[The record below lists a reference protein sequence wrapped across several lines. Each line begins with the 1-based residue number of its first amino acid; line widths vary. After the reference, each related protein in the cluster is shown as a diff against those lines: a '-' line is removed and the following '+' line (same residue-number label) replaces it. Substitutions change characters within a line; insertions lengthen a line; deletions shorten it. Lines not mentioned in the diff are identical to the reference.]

1 MTAMPLTIEPEML
14 DVPRPNRAHINEHL
28 YALFAPGFV
37 KDYPDA
43 WIEIA
48 FADMAGDGTPN
59 AAEHFSPFDL
69 EKAAAFAEKKNLAGF
84 NLYVGVSL
92 RQGETG
98 PSGRS
103 SGDNFLAAA
112 FAWSDSDDAG
122 ALVRINGAL
131 ETHSLPTSMLVMTGR
146 TPHERAHLYF
156 RFDGKTTKDQ
166 VRNANIALKKLL
178 DTDDVE
184 DVCRVMRL
192 AGTVSYPTEAKVARG
207 YVPELV
213 TLHIRKDSPAYTV
226 ERLTGFAP
234 QGQADSTRPGRT
246 DDGIMTLLEA
256 SRIEGKWHNSVR
268 EAIASMIGRGWSDL
282 QIRLA
287 CAPYCKGGST
297 DPDLDDL
304 INGAR
309 AKWNKPEDESA
320 SSAETEIVRL
330 AKLPAIK
337 YEQER
342 KAAAE
347 ALGLRTSILDR
358 LVQGERDRLG
368 LDGDDDSGM
377 QGRAISFPEPE
388 PWPQTVDGAAL
399 LDDISKAISA
409 HVIMPEAS
417 RDACALWAAHTFL
430 TDATMISPRL
440 AITSP
445 TRGCGKTTCLDVI
458 SQLVLRPLPAANVS
472 ASAIFRVVEGF
483 HPTLMIDEADSFL
496 RDNEELRGVL
506 NSGHRKGGAV
516 LRNVGD
522 DHTVRSFSTFG
533 ACAIALIGQ
542 LPPTLTDRSVPIT
555 LTRRKKDETITPFR
569 LDQVGHLVVLAR
581 RLARWTGDNG
591 VAIAA
596 TEPDMPAG
604 IYNRAAD
611 NWRPLLAIATVAGG
625 KWLERGQAAAL
636 RGVATDVDD
645 ASLLELL
652 LGDIRDIFAKRAAN
666 EVDPADRIPSAALV
680 EALAE
685 TDGRPWGEFGK
696 SEKPI
701 TQNKLARLL
710 KQLKIVPENIRIG
723 DNVPKGYLLEH
734 FKEAFARY
742 LPDDGASEP
751 LHRYNPY
758 EMGISAGFQTATA
771 QPDVADRK
779 CEKPNNDGHCSGVAV
794 GKGDQTEER
803 VSCAENAPSDAP
815 DDIPTDRTC
824 AQCQGEIDGSER
836 LVSVS
841 GQAVWLHDVCER
853 LWILGLDERER

>member
-1 MTAMPLTIEPEML
+1 MTAMPLTIEPDPL
-14 DVPRPNRAHINEHL
+14 DVPRPNRAHISQHL

-59 AAEHFSPFDL
+59 AAEHFSPFEL
-69 EKAAAFAEKKNLAGF
+69 EKAAAYAEKKNLAGF

-112 FAWSDSDDAG
+112 YTWADSDDAG

-156 RFDGKTTKDQ
+156 RLDGKATKDQ
-166 VRNANIALKKLL
+166 VKNANIALKKML

-192 AGTVSYPTEAKVARG
+192 AGTVSYPTEAKRGRG

-213 TLHIRKDSPAYTV
+213 TLHIRKNMPCYTV
-226 ERLTGFAP
+226 ERLTGFA
-234 QGQADSTRPGRT
+234 AASKSDSTRPRRT
-246 DDGIMTLLEA
+246 DDDIVTLLDA

-320 SSAETEIVRL
+320 SSAEIEIARL

-347 ALGLRTSILDR
+347 SLGLRTSILDR

-368 LDGDDDSGM
+368 LDDDETGM
-377 QGRAISFPEPE
+377 QGRAISFPDPE
-388 PWPQTVDGAAL
+388 PWPQPVDGAAMF
-399 LDDISKAISA
+399 DEIAKAIGS

-417 RDACALWAAHTFL
+417 QDACALWAAHTFL

-445 TRGCGKTTCLDVI
+445 TRGCGKTTALDVI
-458 SQLVLRPLPAANVS
+458 SQLVLRPLAAANVS

-483 HPTLMIDEADSFL
+483 RPTLMIDEADSFL

-522 DHTVRSFSTFG
+522 DHEPRSFSTYS

-542 LPPTLTDRSVPIT
+542 LPGTLTDRSVPIT
-555 LTRRKKDETITPFR
+555 LTRRKRDEAITPFR
-569 LDQVGHLVVLAR
+569 LDKVDHLVVLAR
-581 RLARWTGDNG
+581 KLARWTTDNA

-596 TEPDMPAG
+596 TEPEMPAG

-625 KWLERGQAAAL
+625 KWRDRGERAAL
-636 RGVATDVDD
+636 KSVAADIDD
-645 ASLLELL
+645 ASRLELL

-666 EVDPADRIPSAALV
+666 NIEPAKEIPSADLV
-680 EALAE
+680 SGLVGLE
-685 TDGRPWGEFGK
+685 GRPWAEYGK
-696 SEKPI
+696 NDKPV
-701 TQNKLARLL
+701 TANGLARLL
-710 KQLKIVPENIRIG
+710 KQVGIAPEQIG
-723 DNVPKGYLLEH
+723 PEGSRVRGYKLHL
-734 FKEAFARY
+734 FQDAFDRY
-742 LPDDGASEP
+742 LPSEGCSQPSSRSEP
-751 LHRYNPY
+751 DEIRV
-758 EMGISAGFQTATA
+758 S
-771 QPDVADRK
+771 DVLEPSSPNNGWTDEKR
-779 CEKPNNDGHCSGVAV
+779 EKPNNDGPLDGWTAE
-794 GKGDQTEER
+794 KGGQGEEH
-803 VSCAENAPSDAP
+803 
-815 DDIPTDRTC
+815 DIPDDRTC
-824 AQCQGEIDGSER
+824 AQCHGDIDGSER

-841 GQAVWLHDVCER
+841 GQAVWLHLECER
-853 LWILGLDERER
+853 FWVRALNGQGR